1 MLHMKQQTSNDI
13 NAIKGIVINNIE
25 PSEIVWRRNHGKFI
39 HEELYKDHQTKQ
51 LVANNA
57 KFQELNHNLE
67 LNLSECR
74 QALQDLGNDLD
85 SEIARAIMSENEIE
99 KEIQDEIFRAKKVE
113 NQLEINKV
121 NVEDFNAYK
130 NNNNQAVQEVKDRLT
145 SLNTSLRAYIDE
157 QVKNAVSQLE
167 IQINALKTS
176 NSGENQ

>member
-1 MLHMKQQTSNDI
+1 MKQQTSNDI
-13 NAIKGIVINNIE
+13 NAIKAIVINNIE

-67 LNLSECR
+67 LNLSECK
-74 QALQDLGNDLD
+74 QALQDLANDLD
-85 SEIARAIMSENEIE
+85 SEIARAIERENEIE
-99 KEIQDEIFRAKKVE
+99 KEVQDETFRAKTAE

-130 NNNNQAVQEVKDRLT
+130 NSNNQAVQEVKD
-145 SLNTSLRAYIDE
+145 SVANLNTTLHAYVDE
-157 QVKNAVSQLE
+157 QVQNAVSQLE
-167 IQINALKTS
+167 AQINALKTS
-176 NSGENQ
+176 NSGEK

>member
-1 MLHMKQQTSNDI
+1 MKQQTSNDI

-67 LNLSECR
+67 LNLRECK
-74 QALQDLGNDLD
+74 QALQDLANDLD
-85 SEIARAIMSENEIE
+85 SEIARATRRENEIE
-99 KEIQDEIFRAKKVE
+99 REVLDETYRAKAAE

-121 NVEDFNAYK
+121 GVQDFNAYK
-130 NNNNQAVQEVKDRLT
+130 NSNNQAVQEVKDSVT
-145 SLNTSLRAYIDE
+145 KLNTSLHAYVDK
-157 QVKNAVSQLE
+157 QVQSAVSGLE
-167 IQINALKTS
+167 AQINALKTS
-176 NSGENQ
+176 NSGEK

>member
-67 LNLSECR
+67 LNLSECK
-74 QALQDLGNDLD
+74 QALQDLANDLD
-85 SEIARAIMSENEIE
+85 SEIARATQRENEIE
-99 KEIQDEIFRAKKVE
+99 KEVQDEIFRAKTAE

-121 NVEDFNAYK
+121 NAQDFNAYK
-130 NNNNQAVQEVKDRLT
+130 NSNNQAVQEVKDSVTR
-145 SLNTSLRAYIDE
+145 LNTTLRAYIDE
-157 QVKNAVSQLE
+157 RVQSAVSGLE
-167 IQINALKTS
+167 AQINALKTS
-176 NSGENQ
+176 KSGDK

>member
-67 LNLSECR
+67 LNLSECK
-74 QALQDLGNDLD
+74 QALQDLANDLD
-85 SEIARAIMSENEIE
+85 SEIARATQRENEIE
-99 KEIQDEIFRAKKVE
+99 REVQDETIRAKRVE
-113 NQLEINKV
+113 NQLEITKV
-121 NVEDFNAYK
+121 NAQDFNAYK
-130 NNNNQAVQEVKDRLT
+130 NSNNQAIQEVKDSVT
-145 SLNTSLRAYIDE
+145 KLNTTLHAYVNQ
-157 QVKNAVSQLE
+157 QVQNAVSRLE
-167 IQINALKTS
+167 AEINALKTS
-176 NSGENQ
+176 NVGEK

>member
-67 LNLSECR
+67 LNLSECK
-74 QALQDLGNDLD
+74 QALQDLANDLD
-85 SEIARAIMSENEIE
+85 SEIARATRRENEIE
-99 KEIQDEIFRAKKVE
+99 KEVQDETFRAKTVE

-121 NVEDFNAYK
+121 NAQDFNAYK
-130 NNNNQAVQEVKDRLT
+130 NSNNQAIQEVKDSVTKLET
-145 SLNTSLRAYIDE
+145 TLRTYIDAKV
-157 QVKNAVSQLE
+157 QNAVSQVE
-167 IQINALKTS
+167 AQINALKTS
-176 NSGENQ
+176 NGGEK

>member
-13 NAIKGIVINNIE
+13 NAIKAIVINNIE

-67 LNLSECR
+67 LNLSECK
-74 QALQDLGNDLD
+74 QALLDLANDLD
-85 SEIARAIMSENEIE
+85 SEIARAIERENEIE
-99 KEIQDEIFRAKKVE
+99 REVQDETFRAKAAE
-113 NQLEINKV
+113 NQLEIKKV

-130 NNNNQAVQEVKDRLT
+130 NSNNQAVQKVKDSVT
-145 SLNTSLRAYIDE
+145 SLNTTLQAYINE
-157 QVKNAVSQLE
+157 QVQSAVNRLE
-167 IQINALKTS
+167 AQINALKTS
-176 NSGENQ
+176 NSGEK

>member
-13 NAIKGIVINNIE
+13 NAIKAIVINNVE

-67 LNLSECR
+67 LNLSECK
-74 QALQDLGNDLD
+74 QALLDLANDLD
-85 SEIARAIMSENEIE
+85 SEIARAIERENEIE
-99 KEIQDEIFRAKKVE
+99 KEVQDEIFRAKTAE

-130 NNNNQAVQEVKDRLT
+130 NSNNQAVQEVKDSVT
-145 SLNTSLRAYIDE
+145 NLNTTLHAYIDE
-157 QVKNAVSQLE
+157 QVQNAVSQLE
-167 IQINALKTS
+167 AQINALKTS
-176 NSGENQ
+176 NNGEK

>member
-67 LNLSECR
+67 LNLSECK
-74 QALQDLGNDLD
+74 QALQDLANDLD
-85 SEIARAIMSENEIE
+85 SEIARATQRENEIE
-99 KEIQDEIFRAKKVE
+99 EEVQDETFRAKTAE
-113 NQLEINKV
+113 NQLEIKKV

-130 NNNNQAVQEVKDRLT
+130 NSNNQAVQEV
-145 SLNTSLRAYIDE
+145 
-157 QVKNAVSQLE
+157 QNAVSQLE
-167 IQINALKTS
+167 AQINALKTS
-176 NSGENQ
+176 KSGEK